1 MGTEHTDPRVRAARR
16 MARALGLAG
25 VLLLVAGGAVP
36 LPVPVDPLDLPAG
49 DAGREALR
57 WGRAAVGAA
66 IVVLLAIGV
75 WERRRAARD
84 AGTAADPAA
93 RPSGPDDA

>member
-16 MARALGLAG
+16 MAKGLGLAG
-25 VLLLVAGGAVP
+25 VLFLVAGGAAP
-36 LPVPVDPLDLPAG
+36 LPGLGDSLALSAA
-49 DAGREALR
+49 DAGREVVR

-75 WERRRAARD
+75 RKRRRAGRGA
-84 AGTAADPAA
+84 ATATDPAA
-93 RPSGPDDA
+93 RPPGPDDA